1 MPGAGLGKDGQMEL
15 VMENNRLRVVVEL
28 LGAEIASIWDK
39 STGQELLWQGDPAL
53 WPHRAPLLFPVCGP
67 LLDDRFEAEGQQYRM
82 PPGGFA
88 LRMNHKLVCCDHNL
102 ICMRLES
109 TPETE
114 AIYPCKFAVKT
125 TYALKENRVSSR
137 MKVLN
142 YDKKEMYFRCGFTT
156 AFNCPEG
163 AGDCRVRLEQPEAL
177 TILER
182 DSSGF
187 LTRGSRMWE
196 PEGGVIPLS
205 AQELDNGVIFKEPS
219 SQYFQLECGEKG
231 RTIRLHLREA
241 PYAYLRAA
249 PAGGPRRF
257 LAMGSWHGVPD
268 FADSPADWS
277 QKESVIAL
285 GGMEEY
291 YTHQTI
297 IIDP

>member
-1 MPGAGLGKDGQMEL
+1 MEL
-15 VMENNRLRVVVEL
+15 VMENSRFRVVVEM

-39 STGQELLWQGDPAL
+39 SAGRELLWQGDPAV

-67 LLDDRFEAEGQQYRM
+67 LLDDRFEAEGQQYQM

-88 LRMNHKLVCCDHNL
+88 LRMRHKLVCCDQNL
-102 ICMRLES
+102 ICLRLES

-156 AFNCPEG
+156 AFQCLDGGEG
-163 AGDCRVRLEQPEAL
+163 YQVRLEQPEVL
-177 TILER
+177 TLLER
-182 DSSGF
+182 DKSGF

-205 AQELDNGVIFKEPS
+205 AKELDNGVIFKEPT
-219 SQYFQLECGEKG
+219 SQYFQLEQGEGG
-231 RTIRLHLREA
+231 RTIRLHLRGA

-249 PAGGPRRF
+249 PVDGPRQF
-257 LAMGSWHGVPD
+257 LSMGSWHGVPD
-268 FADSPADWS
+268 FADSPANWS
-277 QKESVIAL
+277 QKESVIPL
-285 GGMEEY
+285 GAMEEY